1 MKTKVDRCVFRT
13 TKTGGVAAMRGV
25 GFASIAHEAPEDMRL
40 GLFKDATLSRDEA
53 LAFADWIK
61 VTLGAKP

>member
-13 TKTGGVAAMRGV
+13 TKTGGGAAMHGV

-40 GLFKDATLSRDEA
+40 GLFKDAMLSRDEA

-61 VTLGAKP
+61 ATLGAKP